1 MNAEPCFFP
10 PAQRSDPAVR
20 SGHALVVDDHPLV
33 ARGLAQFLQSHC
45 GFAQVHLAAD
55 GAGCQRC
62 LQEMGVAASL
72 VVLDFWLA
80 DGSALELVARLSGQA
95 PQTRLLVLS
104 GDEDPAIQGKV
115 QAAGAHG
122 FLLKQASPERFARV
136 VESLLAG
143 GTCFAPAVA
152 ARLPLARRE
161 LPLHAADL
169 GLTERQAEVL
179 SLTLRGLP
187 NKRIALM
194 LALSEATVK
203 EHMGKIL
210 AKLGVSNR
218 IEAINLLKGRRIE
231 PR

>member
-1 MNAEPCFFP
+1 MNAEPRFP
-10 PAQRSDPAVR
+10 PPAR
-20 SGHALVVDDHPLV
+20 QPGPAERLGHALVLDDHPLV

-45 GFAQVHLAAD
+45 GFAQVHLASD
-55 GAGCQRC
+55 GASCLRC
-62 LQEMGVAASL
+62 LQDLGAAASL
-72 VVLDFWLA
+72 LVLDFWLA
-80 DGSALELVARLSGQA
+80 DGSALDLLAQLSVQA
-95 PQTRLLVLS
+95 PTTRLLVLS
-104 GDEDPAIQGKV
+104 GDEDPAIQAKV

-122 FLLKQASPERFARV
+122 FLLKQASPEQFQQAV
-136 VESLLAG
+136 DSLLAG
-143 GTCFAPAVA
+143 ETCFAPAVQ

-187 NKRIALM
+187 NKRIARM
-194 LALSEATVK
+194 LAVSEATVK

-218 IEAINLLKGRRIE
+218 VEAIHLLNGRRLE
-231 PR
+231 P